1 MLTPST
7 LKWTCPAL
15 CYTGHGILSN
25 QITGVG
31 SVSLLQGSS
40 QRRYPALPVDSL
52 PAKPQRKPVYIDS
65 RIFRLAK
72 LKLCICWTSL
82 YFSSL
87 PTLKPLATTN
97 TLSASISLMI
107 HPDPLFCFNPWTS
120 LRHSLAQMSLVV
132 QRIRIHLPIEHGF
145 NPWSRNIPHATE
157 QLSPCMSH
165 NYRVQTLEPSSH
177 NYWADVLQLLK
188 PACLEPT
195 LHYRRS
201 HHNEKPM
208 HSNEE

>member
-1 MLTPST
+1 MEKQTQMKKIYRWSCL
-7 LKWTCPAL
+7 
-15 CYTGHGILSN
+15 
-25 QITGVG
+25 
-31 SVSLLQGSS
+31 
-40 QRRYPALPVDSL
+40 DSL
-52 PAKPQRKPVYIDS
+52 SQCM
-65 RIFRLAK
+65 AK
-72 LKLCICWTSL
+72 LELKRGFSYSVPMLFPFCTLEDKACLLEHLWNIWTNL
-82 YFSSL
+82 KIR
-87 PTLKPLATTN
+87 TLTQF
-97 TLSASISLMI
+97 

-120 LRHSLAQMSLVV
+120 LRHSLAQTSLLV

-165 NYRVQTLEPSSH
+165 NYWVQTLEPSSH